1 MLHKRPQIHISHHGT
16 NFFLSWKL
24 QYIVKDTLLIFQVVS
39 EEATS
44 MQSKFGKI
52 KETVE
57 TLKQEPCLS
66 EEERKNVEEDAEELC
81 VRYSLVVENC
91 RAKKTM

>member
-1 MLHKRPQIHISHHGT
+1 ML
-16 NFFLSWKL
+16 
-24 QYIVKDTLLIFQVVS
+24 S

-44 MQSKFGKI
+44 MQPKFVKI
-52 KETVE
+52 KETVG

-66 EEERKNVEEDAEELC
+66 EEEKNDVSEGAEELC

-91 RAKKTM
+91 RAKKTV

>member
-1 MLHKRPQIHISHHGT
+1 ML
-16 NFFLSWKL
+16 F
-24 QYIVKDTLLIFQVVS
+24 

-44 MQSKFGKI
+44 MQPKFVKI

-66 EEERKNVEEDAEELC
+66 EEEKNDVSEGAEELH

-91 RAKKTM
+91 RATKTV